1 MMIGR
6 KLQLAPNDGTHSCG
20 ANELAT
26 PFLTAKATPITP
38 SMTSTATLTTALALL
53 THLLSDIGRMPIST
67 ISQMR
72 PTTMISSQVRLIPGQ
87 NATARVPAKTTNTA
101 GAQ

>member
-6 KLQLAPNDGTHSCG
+6 KLQLAPNDGTHSLG

-26 PFLTAKATPITP
+26 PFLTTNAAPITP
-38 SMTSTATLTTALALL
+38 SISSTATLTTALALL
-53 THLLSDIGRMPIST
+53 THLLSAIGRTPIST
-67 ISQMR
+67 ITQMR
-72 PTTMISSQVRLIPGQ
+72 MTTMISSQARLMPGQ
-87 NATARVPAKTTNTA
+87 NATASVPAKTTNTA